1 MCYLERWDA
10 LTASASGGIH
20 VWHLN
25 GLQNLAKHTVWWA
38 VVLYKSPSL
47 PTFRSAIFIISFF
60 YFYLNS
66 SFFTLFVYSYH
77 SLSLHSFVIRNRSKM
92 YSTMNF
98 KTLYLWTHLPFL
110 VGNWL
115 KPFVCVTPCSSVR
128 LKSGIVQNE
137 ITFPRKV
144 YFVKYRDIQSVQG
157 SIVKVIVIAIL
168 FMVTLK
174 IQMLEPSCVGEYFSE
189 ALISIVTLRDFIH
202 RFKDYLEGPCKLT
215 NFFCRIL

>member
-1 MCYLERWDA
+1 MVYRTSPNTEFD
-10 LTASASGGIH
+10 
-20 VWHLN
+20 
-25 GLQNLAKHTVWWA
+25 GLQFCTNHL
-38 VVLYKSPSL
+38 LYPFPGVQFFNFL
-47 PTFRSAIFIISFF
+47 F

-77 SLSLHSFVIRNRSKM
+77 SLSLHSFVIRNRSKV

-98 KTLYLWTHLPFL
+98 ITLYLWTQLPFL

-115 KPFVCVTPCSSVR
+115 KPFVCVTPCSSVQ
-128 LKSGIVQNE
+128 LKSGIVQSE

-144 YFVKYRDIQSVQG
+144 YFVKYRDIHSAPE

-189 ALISIVTLRDFIH
+189 ALISIVTLQDFIH
-202 RFKDYLEGPCKLT
+202 RFKDYLEGPCQLT

>member
-1 MCYLERWDA
+1 MLFRRMRRSDCFSKRR
-10 LTASASGGIH
+10 
-20 VWHLN
+20 
-25 GLQNLAKHTVWWA
+25 HTRVAFEWFTE
-38 VVLYKSPSL
+38 LSQTQSL
-47 PTFRSAIFIISFF
+47 MGCSSVQITFFTHFQECNFYNFLF

-66 SFFTLFVYSYH
+66 SFFTLFVYYYH
-77 SLSLHSFVIRNRSKM
+77 SLSLHSFVIRSRSKM

-98 KTLYLWTHLPFL
+98 KTLYLSTHLPFL

-174 IQMLEPSCVGEYFSE
+174 IQMLEPSCVGEYFSV
-189 ALISIVTLRDFIH
+189 ALISIVTTQDFIH
-202 RFKDYLEGPCKLT
+202 RFKD
-215 NFFCRIL
+215 